1 MRAPIPES
9 VIDLTGTGAVTTR
22 LITVRSAI
30 GHGPTALAAFDRA
43 LQLTGIH
50 NFNLIVL
57 SSVIPA
63 RTEVRVDPSPEPERT
78 PGDWGD
84 RLYVVMAEHRATV
97 AGETAAAGIGW
108 VQQDDNG
115 RGLFVEHSGSSAERV
130 RADLGATMSAMTESR
145 GGGFGPLR
153 TLVTETTCTGEEAA
167 CALVV
172 AIYGSE
178 SWKQI
183 LRG

>member
-1 MRAPIPES
+1 MRAPITES
-9 VIDLTGTGAVTTR
+9 VIDLTGTGALSTR

-30 GHGPTALAAFDRA
+30 GHGPTGLAAFDGA
-43 LQLTGIH
+43 LQLAGIH

-57 SSVIPA
+57 SSVIPP
-63 RTEVRVDPSPEPERT
+63 RTEVHIDPSPEPERT

-84 RLYVVMAEHRATV
+84 RLYVVIAEHRATTP
-97 AGETAAAGIGW
+97 GETAAAGIGW
-108 VQQDDNG
+108 VQDDDNG
-115 RGLFVEHSGSSAERV
+115 RGLFVEHSGPSADRV
-130 RADLGATMSAMTESR
+130 RADLAATMSAMTESR

-153 TLVTETTCTGEEAA
+153 TLVTETTCDGTEAA

-178 SWKQI
+178 PWRQI